1 MQNVLPEGITKLIE
15 EFSKLPSVGPKSAE
29 RLVFY
34 LLAQGDPQAL
44 GEAVLHVKDG
54 LGRCKNCQNYASE
67 DLCPICQNRG
77 RDAKLITVVSAPMD
91 IVAIERTGLFRGQYH
106 ILHGVI
112 SPIDGIGPDD
122 LEIGSLLERVKVV
135 EPEEIIIATNPNIE
149 GETTAI
155 YIVKKLNEQGYEGK
169 VSKLAHGL
177 PIGADL
183 EYADQLT
190 LSRALDN
197 RQAF

>member
-1 MQNVLPEGITKLIE
+1 MQILPENITNLIE
-15 EFSKLPSVGPKSAE
+15 EFSKLPSIGPKSAE

-34 LLAQGDPQAL
+34 LLASGDNEQFAQVMSNL
-44 GEAVLHVKDG
+44 KKG
-54 LGRCKNCQNYASE
+54 LTKCELCKNYATSE
-67 DLCPICQNRG
+67 LCTICASTSRNPEII
-77 RDAKLITVVSAPMD
+77 AVVSNPMD

-122 LEIGSLLERVKVV
+122 LEIASLLKRVKNSS
-135 EPEEIIIATNPNIE
+135 PEEIILATNPNIE
-149 GETTAI
+149 GETTSI
-155 YIVKKLNEQGYEGK
+155 YISKKLSDDGYSGK
-169 VSKLAHGL
+169 LTKLAHGL

>member
-1 MQNVLPEGITKLIE
+1 MQNVLPEGITNLID
-15 EFSKLPSVGPKSAE
+15 EFAKLPSVGPKSAE

-34 LLAQGDPQAL
+34 LLASGDTEAFGQ
-44 GEAVLHVKDG
+44 AVLHLKDG
-54 LGRCKNCQNYASE
+54 LGRCKNCQNYASDE
-67 DLCPICQNRG
+67 LCPICANPSRES
-77 RDAKLITVVSAPMD
+77 KIITVVSQPMD
-91 IVAIERTGLFRGQYH
+91 IVAVERTGLFRGQYH

-112 SPIDGIGPDD
+112 SPIDGVGPDD
-122 LEIGSLLERVKVV
+122 LEINSLLERVKVV

-155 YIVKKLNEQGYEGK
+155 YIVKKLQDQGYEGK